1 MSAWWEMIWK
11 QSTGS
16 LYFILCSKSW
26 PQRKHILTTPLL
38 GIQPMTFLSQ
48 IQRSATEL
56 SPLPSLVSLSDWHQR
71 LQPLSIHSLWVTITD
86 TIQPVSHN
94 HWDYRACE
102 SQSLTLITAIISS
115 QAMSHSHRHYTAI
128 ISSKAVSHSHRHYT
142 AIFSSKAVSHSH
154 QHYTAIISSQA
165 VGPNHWHYTA
175 IISSQA
181 VGPNHWHHTAC
192 ESQSLT
198 LYSLWVTITN
208 THQFTGHE
216 SQSLTLYSHHQF
228 TGRESIISSQPVS
241 LSPTLKA
248 IINSQAMSPS
258 SVHSLWVS
266 HWITTTNT
274 ILPSSVHSLW
284 VTATDTT
291 PPSSVHS
298 LWVIATDTIPWSSV
312 HSLWVTAT
320 DIILPSSV
328 HSLWVTATDTI
339 LPSGHESRL
348 QSLTLESHHQFTGC
362 KLLSVTP
369 YSHHKFTA
377 CEWQSPTL
385 GHKHCP
391 NYGTFSAVIIN
402 CWTHSQMYCQGFQF
416 QHFAS
421 NQLRSSSYLLAASFL
436 SAVGWTE
443 MQMICNAC
451 SPASN
456 VLVSL

>member
-115 QAMSHSHRHYTAI
+115 QAM
-128 ISSKAVSHSHRHYT
+128 
-142 AIFSSKAVSHSH
+142 SHSH

-284 VTATDTT
+284 VTATDT
-291 PPSSVHS
+291 
-298 LWVIATDTIPWSSV
+298 
-312 HSLWVTAT
+312 
-320 DIILPSSV
+320 
-328 HSLWVTATDTI
+328 I